1 LHLEFV
7 AVFPQAIKIEV
18 YNNTADDGIL
28 LNAPELPEHIP
39 LGKSIFN
46 YYSGINFN

>member
-7 AVFPQAIKIEV
+7 AVSPQAIKIEV

-28 LNAPELPEHIP
+28 LNAPELPEHVP

-46 YYSGINFN
+46 YYYGINFN